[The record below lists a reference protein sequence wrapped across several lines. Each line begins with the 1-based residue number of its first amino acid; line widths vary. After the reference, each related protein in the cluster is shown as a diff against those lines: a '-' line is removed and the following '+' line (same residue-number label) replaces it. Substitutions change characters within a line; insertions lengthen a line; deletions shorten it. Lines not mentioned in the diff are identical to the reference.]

1 MTSPAPPAPFWA
13 PTQPPADPPRPALG
27 PGAPGAAPGFGP
39 RFVAELATRPGR
51 VVLAVVATLAAAA
64 LLAGGDRAGAPTGT
78 GGTGSAVQAVAGA
91 GVGGRGGA
99 NDAER
104 EQWRAHAETA
114 AATCPGLPA
123 DVLVAIG
130 EVETLLGRYL
140 GPSSAGARGPMQ
152 FLPATWSAYGTDGDG
167 DGTADVMNPRDALH
181 SAARLLCA
189 NGGAE
194 PGRLRSALWNYNHST
209 DYVERVVRTAGLT
222 L

>member
-1 MTSPAPPAPFWA
+1 VPP
-13 PTQPPADPPRPALG
+13 PPRFGALF
-27 PGAPGAAPGFGP
+27 A
-39 RFVAELATRPGR
+39 AELAARPGR
-51 VVLAVVATLAAAA
+51 VAVAVLATIVAVVLIARYED
-64 LLAGGDRAGAPTGT
+64 AGGPAGMGW
-78 GGTGSAVQAVAGA
+78 TGSAVHEALGLASSDPGA
-91 GVGGRGGA
+91 GG
-99 NDAER
+99 DAELA
-104 EQWRAHAETA
+104 QWRAHAETA

-152 FLPATWSAYGTDGDG
+152 FLPGTWSAYGTDGDG
-167 DGTADVMNPRDALH
+167 DGRADVMNPRDALH

-194 PGRLRSALWNYNHST
+194 PASLRSAIWNYNHST
-209 DYVERVVRTAGLT
+209 DYVERVVRTAGLS